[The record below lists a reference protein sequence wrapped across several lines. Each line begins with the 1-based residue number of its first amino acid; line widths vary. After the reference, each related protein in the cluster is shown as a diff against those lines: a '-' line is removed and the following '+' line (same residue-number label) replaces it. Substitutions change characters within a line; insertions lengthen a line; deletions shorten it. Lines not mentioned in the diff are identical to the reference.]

1 MKSFQAF
8 DLYDYLLLLGIVIIA
23 IIIFILLLIK
33 VKRNFM
39 NKKPFSRKNTNI
51 NIITG
56 SILIIASIIGYIS
69 LEKSHTGFLAS
80 FSTIGCQPYVLLSI
94 SGLLIG
100 LIIVVLNCY
109 KNRIHSSL
117 K

>member
-8 DLYDYLLLLGIVIIA
+8 DLYDYLILLGIIIIA
-23 IIIFILLLIK
+23 IIIFILLLKK
-33 VKRNFM
+33 VKRNLM

-51 NIITG
+51 NIVIG
-56 SILIIASIIGYIS
+56 SIIILASIVGYIF

-80 FSTIGCQPYVLLSI
+80 LSIIGCQPYVLLSI
-94 SGLLIG
+94 VGLLSG
-100 LIIVVLNCY
+100 LIIVILNCY
-109 KNRIHSSL
+109 KNRINSSS